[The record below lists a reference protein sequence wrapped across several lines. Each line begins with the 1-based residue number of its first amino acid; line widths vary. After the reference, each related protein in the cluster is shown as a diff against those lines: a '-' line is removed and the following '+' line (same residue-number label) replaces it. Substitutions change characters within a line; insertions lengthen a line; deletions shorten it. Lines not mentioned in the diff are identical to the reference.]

1 MVALIHSFRALWMI
15 HRFDNLKITLS
26 ISSNIA
32 CYNFYWNVSPRH
44 VFEVDNFQ
52 KFPSR
57 IHISI
62 KSIYS
67 LRYSLFMSKFNM
79 YCGNKVSVY
88 NIYVR
93 FIICFFSIYYNIF
106 MSPPIFSLFHAQQ
119 PFKMGI
125 LFLLDAP
132 EMMVLLQFS
141 KRMCQRYIFPI
152 YIFNYVYVVAK
163 KKNVKKG
170 KR

>member
-67 LRYSLFMSKFNM
+67 LRYQLFMSKFNM

-106 MSPPIFSLFHAQQ
+106 YVATNFQFVSCIATFQNGNFISIGRSRNDGTFTIF
-119 PFKMGI
+119 
-125 LFLLDAP
+125 
-132 EMMVLLQFS
+132 
-141 KRMCQRYIFPI
+141 
-152 YIFNYVYVVAK
+152 
-163 KKNVKKG
+163 KKNVSALHFPNLYF
-170 KR
+170 